1 MTFSSLTPVSTPNG
15 DHKAL
20 NKRLKPELEDVWINR
35 DLSWLAFNE
44 RVLAEAADPRTPLLE
59 RTKFLAIF
67 TSNLDEFFM
76 KRVSA
81 LRAGETREQF
91 AQFVRLRQ
99 RILSLLQKQADCYRQ
114 SITPG
119 LAQHGIALCT
129 WNDLTAAQ
137 QEEAAAHFDADISPA
152 LTPLVVH
159 PERPFPFL
167 SNLSTSWAFRLYD
180 PERAE
185 RMMARLKI
193 PSSLKQWIQLT
204 ADTDG
209 GKSVFVPL
217 HDLIRANVHKLYRG
231 MTISGMTLIR
241 ITRDADVDLADSS
254 EVQTRHQVEEQ
265 VRRRRFEPVVRLEFG
280 PDLDYGIRDT
290 LRERF
295 ELSSADV

>member
-81 LRAGETREQF
+81 LRAGETTEQF
-91 AQFVRLRQ
+91 ARFARLRQ
-99 RILSLLQKQADCYRQ
+99 RLLSLLQKQADCYRHA
-114 SITPG
+114 IVPG
-119 LAQHGIALCT
+119 LARHGIRLRS
-129 WNDLTAAQ
+129 WDDLTDAQ
-137 QEEAAAHFDADISPA
+137 RAEASGLFDEDISPA
-152 LTPLVVH
+152 LTQLVIN

-180 PERAE
+180 HERAE
-185 RMMARLKI
+185 QMLARMKI
-193 PSSLKQWIQLT
+193 PSSLKQW
-204 ADTDG
+204 
-209 GKSVFVPL
+209 
-217 HDLIRANVHKLYRG
+217 
-231 MTISGMTLIR
+231 
-241 ITRDADVDLADSS
+241 
-254 EVQTRHQVEEQ
+254 
-265 VRRRRFEPVVRLEFG
+265 
-280 PDLDYGIRDT
+280 
-290 LRERF
+290 
-295 ELSSADV
+295 